1 MRPAISQLRAWNLGG
16 LSTAGST
23 VASNAANL
31 DAALDEV
38 QRAMDNAD
46 QWHGRTH
53 DAANTKVVEEVDH
66 GHEVRNVLNR
76 LADALG
82 DAERELTHA
91 REYTLGQVDSAL
103 AQGFSVSDSGDVTHR
118 DAKRKPDAD
127 HLAFTIGNGLDE
139 VERLDTTY
147 GKAIADAALDLG
159 AMKNGQP
166 DITLPDGRVADPDD
180 VVAGLA
186 GMSAD
191 ERAAFLN
198 SLSPDAM
205 QALIDADPETMGNTD
220 GVPFPVRIAAN
231 EINIRNALIDERQKA
246 EPDEKRVKQLA
257 SMLAPVTDPEGLAN
271 RGHTPTARGD
281 KATENDG
288 LVNRQFVAFSTA
300 GNGRMIEMLGT
311 FHPGN
316 KGVGVYVPGTGSNLD
331 GSTTNHNA
339 AWNLAQLS
347 DSPVL
352 LYMNGNLPQDLITEA
367 PFPGD
372 ARSMAPE
379 LVEFGKEV
387 DRQVAANS
395 PGTPVTYIGHS
406 YGGSVVGSA
415 EQLGLRADRVLYAS
429 SAGTGVYEGPWNN
442 ANPDVQRFSMTAP
455 GDMIGATQSIDQGVN
470 PHGSDP
476 DEMLG
481 VTRLDTGYYSPG
493 DSEHPGE
500 VVFGP
505 DGHGDY
511 WNDRDSTAFRNM
523 VGVVSGGDVNGYVE
537 RGIESNNIDVDL
549 GDEGD
554 GLDEGIDGTKGLV
567 LPGLSGATIPALPGL
582 IPTIPLPEFA
592 EDPYGNPVVTDN
604 PELGPRINVR

>member
-1 MRPAISQLRAWNLGG
+1 
-16 LSTAGST
+16 
-23 VASNAANL
+23 
-31 DAALDEV
+31 
-38 QRAMDNAD
+38 
-46 QWHGRTH
+46 
-53 DAANTKVVEEVDH
+53 
-66 GHEVRNVLNR
+66 
-76 LADALG
+76 
-82 DAERELTHA
+82 
-91 REYTLGQVDSAL
+91 
-103 AQGFSVSDSGDVTHR
+103 
-118 DAKRKPDAD
+118 
-127 HLAFTIGNGLDE
+127 
-139 VERLDTTY
+139 
-147 GKAIADAALDLG
+147 
-159 AMKNGQP
+159 
-166 DITLPDGRVADPDD
+166 
-180 VVAGLA
+180 
-186 GMSAD
+186 
-191 ERAAFLN
+191 
-198 SLSPDAM
+198 
-205 QALIDADPETMGNTD
+205 
-220 GVPFPVRIAAN
+220 
-231 EINIRNALIDERQKA
+231 
-246 EPDEKRVKQLA
+246 
-257 SMLAPVTDPEGLAN
+257 MLAPVTDPEGAAN

-288 LVNRQFVAFSTA
+288 LVNRQFVAFATA

-429 SAGTGVYEGPWNN
+429 SAGTGVYDGPWNN

-567 LPGLSGATIPALPGL
+567 LPGLSGATIPALPGV
-582 IPTIPLPEFA
+582 IPAIPLPEFA

>member
-38 QRAMDNAD
+38 QRAMDNAGE
-46 QWHGRTH
+46 WTGRTH

-66 GHEVRNVLNR
+66 GHEVRNVFNR

-220 GVPFPVRIAAN
+220 GVPFPARIAAN

-246 EPDEKRVKQLA
+246 EPDEKRVNQLA
-257 SMLAPVTDPEGLAN
+257 SMLAPVKDPESGGAL
-271 RGHTPTARGD
+271 D
-281 KATENDG
+281 KPATYDGQNASTNDG
-288 LVNRQFVAFSTA
+288 MMNKQFIAFSPT
-300 GNGRMIEMLGT
+300 GNGRIIEMIGT
-311 FHPGN
+311 LHPGN
-316 KGVGVYVPGTGSNLD
+316 KGVGVYVPGTGSNLND
-331 GSTTNHNA
+331 SNTNHNA

-347 DSPVL
+347 DSPVF
-352 LYMNGNLPQDLITEA
+352 LYMNGDLPQELISEA

-372 ARSMAPE
+372 ASSMAPG
-379 LVEFGKEV
+379 LVEFGKEIDRAV
-387 DRQVAANS
+387 DAHS

-415 EQLGLRADRVLYAS
+415 EQLGLRADRILYAS
-429 SAGTGVYEGPWNN
+429 SAGTGVYDGPWNN

-455 GDMIGATQSIDQGVN
+455 GDMIGATQSIDQRVN
-470 PHGSDP
+470 PHGGDT
-476 DEMLG
+476 DEVPG
-481 VTRLDTGYYSPG
+481 VTRLDTGYYSARNG
-493 DSEHPGE
+493 EHPGE
-500 VVFGP
+500 VIFGP

-511 WNDRDSTAFRNM
+511 WNDRDSTAFQNM
-523 VGVVSGGDVNGYVE
+523 VGVVSGGEVTGYVE

-554 GLDEGIDGTKGLV
+554 GLDEGIDGAKGIV
-567 LPGLSGATIPALPGL
+567 LPGISGSTLPHIPGL
-582 IPTIPLPEFA
+582 LPPITLPEFA

-604 PELGPRINVR
+604 AELGPRIDVK